1 MRRQGQYA
9 DSGVN
14 AYVTAQMQHMSG
26 QRMEHKS
33 SHFQGRLEG
42 LNSEKEHLY
51 GTSKVEGQWR
61 WERDGPKVSNPSH
74 VFNEG
79 QGGDALSF
87 YQGQRPDAKLGLEK
101 QSNNDPR
108 SQPHEEDMDI
118 GYEDNP
124 LSHTFEGIE
133 KKFHDDLL
141 KLAKE
146 QTDAED
152 VENAR
157 HREKINA
164 INAQYQD
171 QLGALRAR
179 HANRRDEFLRRE
191 SHARQSQYQQAAM
204 DHFSNSSMGPSDPHG
219 YDRVEEQRRAYNAD
233 HFDSY
238 RERARF
244 LGGARDHGFE
254 PRGQYPGGRVYDTGS
269 RYY

>member
-1 MRRQGQYA
+1 MFISVCQQFDLCLFITFFVGDCLFSEGCTYC
-9 DSGVN
+9 GV
-14 AYVTAQMQHMSG
+14 
-26 QRMEHKS
+26 
-33 SHFQGRLEG
+33 
-42 LNSEKEHLY
+42 
-51 GTSKVEGQWR
+51 
-61 WERDGPKVSNPSH
+61 
-74 VFNEG
+74 G

-157 HREKINA
+157 HREVSM
-164 INAQYQD
+164 
-171 QLGALRAR
+171 L
-179 HANRRDEFLRRE
+179 
-191 SHARQSQYQQAAM
+191 
-204 DHFSNSSMGPSDPHG
+204 FSV
-219 YDRVEEQRRAYNAD
+219 R
-233 HFDSY
+233 
-238 RERARF
+238 
-244 LGGARDHGFE
+244 L
-254 PRGQYPGGRVYDTGS
+254 DTLS
-269 RYY
+269 VLK

>member
-61 WERDGPKVSNPSH
+61 WERDGPKV
-74 VFNEG
+74 

-157 HREKINA
+157 HREDSNI
-164 INAQYQD
+164 YD
-171 QLGALRAR
+171 LDG
-179 HANRRDEFLRRE
+179 NR
-191 SHARQSQYQQAAM
+191 
-204 DHFSNSSMGPSDPHG
+204 SN
-219 YDRVEEQRRAYNAD
+219 
-233 HFDSY
+233 
-238 RERARF
+238 
-244 LGGARDHGFE
+244 
-254 PRGQYPGGRVYDTGS
+254 
-269 RYY
+269 